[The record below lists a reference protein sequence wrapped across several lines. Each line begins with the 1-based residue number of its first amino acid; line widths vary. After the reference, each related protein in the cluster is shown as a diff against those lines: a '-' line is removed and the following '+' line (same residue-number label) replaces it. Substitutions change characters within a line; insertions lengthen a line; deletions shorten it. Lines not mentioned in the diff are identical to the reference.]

1 VANETNTFVG
11 SDGSGAGAREV
22 PGVGRLTVADD
33 HQELLALAYSAMR
46 DASVA
51 GILADWLRDRDDAR
65 ADLIADLAAPG
76 VIPDRVPV
84 ANEEVPLVAG
94 RDWCAVRR
102 ANGVFARAY
111 PGSPLERVI
120 EFHPDAYKSGHYRK
134 GGSRLKRAP
143 VRYAYRIVPEEQNPE
158 SVRSALH
165 RGRTWLV
172 LATFGTFPHELAKW
186 RQLFF
191 AKGMKEAVDA
201 VGQLCFRGRG
211 DWLVRLKASNPERF
225 RAIMRHEDARRV
237 LRLPQFAALRRK
249 CGRLV
254 TPPTPRR

>member
-1 VANETNTFVG
+1 MANETNTLVG
-11 SDGSGAGAREV
+11 SDGSGAAAREV

-33 HQELLALAYSAMR
+33 HQDLLALAYSAMR
-46 DASVA
+46 NASVT

-102 ANGVFARAY
+102 HNGVFARVY

-120 EFHPDAYKSGHYRK
+120 EFHPHRYQSHAYSRGA
-134 GGSRLKRAP
+134 SRLKRAP
-143 VRYAYRIVPEEQNPE
+143 VRYAYRIELGEQNPE
-158 SVRSALH
+158 TVRSALNC
-165 RGRTWLV
+165 GRTWLV
-172 LATFGTFPHELAKW
+172 LATFGTFPCELTRW
-186 RQLFF
+186 RQLFS
-191 AKGMKEAVDA
+191 AKAMSEAVAA
-201 VGQLCFRGRG
+201 VGELCFGGRG

-225 RAIMRHEDARRV
+225 RAIMRHEDAQWF

-254 TPPTPRR
+254 TPPISSR